1 MPRLGVINNVLYKKL
16 NTLLNKHDRQ
26 DKNFNHDIL
35 ELYYINQIGENIRN
49 YR

>member
-1 MPRLGVINNVLYKKL
+1 MTVKI
-16 NTLLNKHDRQ
+16 
-26 DKNFNHDIL
+26 KNFNHDIL

>member
-16 NTLLNKHDRQ
+16 NKLLYKHDVKIKISTVIY
-26 DKNFNHDIL
+26 KN
-35 ELYYINQIGENIRN
+35 YINQIGENIRN